1 MQKGEKIM
9 TILDLKPIIT
19 DIIGAV
25 DTKDNNIICDESTRE
40 KIKRVAEYSR
50 GTSLYKE
57 TAEEREKLI
66 KKNADANA
74 AEVYMFLLER
84 IIHAPT
90 TLHMFSSVIILL
102 PLVDELMDK
111 PNSILGS
118 VYHAK

>member
-1 MQKGEKIM
+1 M

-84 IIHAPT
+84 LIHAPT

-102 PLVDELMDK
+102 PLVDDLMDK